1 MSHSAVAARPSRP
14 LVGSHLRHLCLL
26 IAGLGSLVTTGALA
40 GPPAQHAAPLPA
52 TLGELE
58 GVLAQPVYGEGR
70 SAGASKYAQDLEAAP
85 AAVVVRTGGE
95 IRAQGY
101 RTLAEVLESMPGIH
115 MQDDR
120 TYVYAGVRGIARPG
134 DFSSRLLVLIDGARI
149 NDALYESAPLGREF
163 PLDVGLIDRVEY
175 VPGPGSALYGSSA
188 VLGVVNVITRTPS
201 QLPGLR
207 TVVELGSAMNRKLAT
222 TWGGEL
228 AGARVL
234 LGAAADRRPG
244 GDRYFAEYD
253 APATNFGVARQRDD
267 ERASK
272 VFMKARWT
280 EFTLTGGASER
291 VKDVPT
297 ASYGALFN
305 TPNPWTDRYAFVN
318 ADFSRRIDARQEF
331 QARLGAERYQFRS
344 HSTFG
349 PAASPTEGF
358 EVDEANVVS
367 GELRYAWLGWA
378 GHRLMSGVEFQRN
391 LRQSIRVERVSPQPE
406 ALTDFNLSSS
416 RHAVFAGDEW
426 QVWPALLLNAGA
438 RADWRI
444 DGHVTTSPRLA
455 AIWTPDARWTIKLT
469 QGRAFR
475 EPNAYERFYVD
486 DTLKANPALK
496 VESLD
501 SRELLA
507 IWRPSDAL
515 TLEASAYAFRIHD
528 LVELMADTDGQNV
541 FRNRGELRSNGVNL
555 TGTWFWSGGSQLR
568 VGWSHQRAFDAETG
582 ATLSAAPQNLV
593 KFALTAPGPVA
604 GATIGLNGQ
613 YVSSRLTRSNARLA
627 GYLRANAQ
635 LGYAPPGRPWSV
647 AFGVYNLGD
656 EHHLD
661 PVGPELLQDAIRQ
674 DGREFRLQL
683 GWAF

>member
-1 MSHSAVAARPSRP
+1 MAAVA
-14 LVGSHLRHLCLL
+14 CLG
-26 IAGLGSLVTTGALA
+26 ATGVLA
-40 GPPAQHAAPLPA
+40 GPSAATPA
-52 TLGELE
+52 LGELE

-70 SAGASKYAQDLEAAP
+70 SAGASKYAQDLDSAP

-134 DFSSRLLVLIDGARI
+134 DFTSRLLVLIDGARI

-201 QLPGLR
+201 QLPGLGS
-207 TVVELGSAMNRKLAT
+207 VVEIGNAMNRKFST

-234 LGAAADRRPG
+234 LGYAAERRPG
-244 GDRYFAEYD
+244 ADRYFPEYD

-272 VFMKARWT
+272 FFMKARWT
-280 EFTLTGGASER
+280 GFTLTGGASER
-291 VKDVPT
+291 IKDVPT
-297 ASYGALFN
+297 ASYGALFD

-318 ADFSRRIDARQEF
+318 ADVSQRLDARQEL
-331 QARLGAERYQFRS
+331 QARIGAERYQFRS

-349 PAASPTEGF
+349 PATAPTEGS
-358 EVDEANVVS
+358 EVDEAKVLS

-378 GHRLMSGVEFQRN
+378 GHRLMTGFEFQRN
-391 LRQSIRVERVSPQPE
+391 LRQAIRVERISPQPE
-406 ALTDFNLSSS
+406 ALTDFSIDSS

-426 QVWPALLLNAGA
+426 QVWPTVLLNAGA

-455 AIWTPDARWTIKLT
+455 AIWSPEPSWTVKLT
-469 QGRAFR
+469 QGSAFR
-475 EPNAYERFYVD
+475 EPNAYERFYAD
-486 DTLKANPALK
+486 GTLKANPRLQ
-496 VESLD
+496 VESVD
-501 SRELLA
+501 SHELLA
-507 IWRPSDAL
+507 IWRPLAAL
-515 TLEASAYAFRIHD
+515 TLEASAYAFRVHD
-528 LVELMADTDGQNV
+528 LVELMTDTDGRNV
-541 FRNRGELRSNGVNL
+541 FRNRGTLRSDGVNL
-555 TGTWFWSGGSQLR
+555 TGTYLWSGGSQLR
-568 VGWSHQRAFDAETG
+568 LGWSHQRAFDGDTG
-582 ATLSAAPQNLV
+582 ATLSAAPHTLL
-593 KFALTAPGPVA
+593 KFAWTAPGWFA
-604 GATIGLNGQ
+604 GSTIGLNGQ
-613 YVSSRLTRSNARLA
+613 YVSSRLSRSNARLA

-635 LGYAPPGRPWSV
+635 LSIAPPGRPWSV